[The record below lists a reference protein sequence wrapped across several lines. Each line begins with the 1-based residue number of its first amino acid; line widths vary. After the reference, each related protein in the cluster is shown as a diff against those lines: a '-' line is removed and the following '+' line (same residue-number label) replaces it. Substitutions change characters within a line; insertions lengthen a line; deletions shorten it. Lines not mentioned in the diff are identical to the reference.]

1 MGFLNKLFGSVS
13 GPKNQPQQRAIT
25 IDESLGNV
33 LLAGNSRK
41 GKDLI
46 ISNYAIGML
55 NRGAGCIIIRNTYD
69 GFSALQNITQQRSLV
84 YGIDTGDGAFTEQL
98 DPFGNLNESQM
109 VEVIF
114 NIFNKYIEFDASLK
128 MKFKQY
134 VSKMIKLTKAYG
146 KSLQLNELSQY
157 TIEKLEDMNSR
168 SRLPDSEK
176 NLNERFFDSIR
187 QDVSILESYFYDFA
201 NNNIGF
207 ILSGSK
213 TIEQIIGSRK
223 IIEIT
228 LDFSTR
234 KDESELLLSILTDKI
249 YKLNYGA
256 IGGSVAVVVDEIPNE
271 SLLKT
276 GFDKLMMTPDKCHM
290 VYSIMD
296 IASLAEK
303 SNVFMDKA
311 DSLFFFQ
318 QQSNKN
324 QEFCSEF
331 FGTYEKQKVSETQTS
346 GASHGTSSGSSSSWG
361 GDSGSNYVR
370 GRNRGKTSSYSNS
383 NSVTYTTEKERIY
396 LPDVFKNL
404 PENECI
410 YFFRSSRTHNYLTLG

>member
-1 MGFLNKLFGSVS
+1 MGFLNKILGGNIGSRMLS
-13 GPKNQPQQRAIT
+13 QKNIIN

-41 GKDLI
+41 GKDRI
-46 ISNYAIGML
+46 ISNYSIGML
-55 NRGAGCIIIRNTYD
+55 NNGAGCIIIRSTYD
-69 GFSALQNITQQRSLV
+69 GFSAFQNITTQSSMI
-84 YGIDTGDGAFTEQL
+84 YGIDTGDGAFTEQI

-109 VEVIF
+109 VELIF

-146 KSLQLNELSQY
+146 KNLQLNELCQY
-157 TIEKLEDMNSR
+157 TIEKLEDMNAR
-168 SRLPDSEK
+168 SRLPDAEK
-176 NLNERFFDSIR
+176 NQNERFFDSVR

-207 ILSGSK
+207 ILSGNK
-213 TIEQIIGSRK
+213 TLEQIINSGK

-234 KDESELLLSILTDKI
+234 KEESELLLSILTDKI

-256 IGGSVAVVVDEIPNE
+256 IGRGVAVVVDEVPNE
-271 SLLKT
+271 SLLKC
-276 GFDKLMMTPDKCHM
+276 GFDKLMMTSDKCHM

-303 SNVFMDKA
+303 TNVFIDKA

-324 QEFCSEF
+324 QDFCSEF
-331 FGTYEKQKVSETQTS
+331 FGTYEKQKVSQTQTT
-346 GASHGTSSGSSSSWG
+346 GSSYGKSSSWG
-361 GDSGSNYVR
+361 WNSDSNF
-370 GRNRGKTSSYSNS
+370 GRNSSRSNS
-383 NSVTYTTEKERIY
+383 SSTTYTTEKERIY

>member
-1 MGFLNKLFGSVS
+1 MGFLNKLFSNVGGSKLLS
-13 GPKNQPQQRAIT
+13 PRKTIT

-33 LLAGNSRK
+33 LLTGNSRK

-46 ISNYAIGML
+46 MSNYAIGMI
-55 NRGAGCIIIRNTYD
+55 NNGAGCIIIRSTYD
-69 GFSALQNITQQRSLV
+69 AYSACPNITTQRSLI
-84 YGIDTGDGAFTEQL
+84 YGIDTGDGAFTEQFN
-98 DPFGNLNESQM
+98 PFGNLNESQI
-109 VEVIF
+109 VELIF

-134 VSKMIKLTKAYG
+134 VSKMIKLVKAYG
-146 KSLQLNELSQY
+146 KSIQLNELYQY
-157 TIEKLEDMNSR
+157 TIEKLEDMNTR
-168 SRLPDSEK
+168 SRLSDIEK
-176 NLNERFFDSIR
+176 NQNERFFDSIR
-187 QDVSILESYFYDFA
+187 QDISILESYFYDFA

-207 ILSGSK
+207 ILSGNK
-213 TIEQIIGSRK
+213 TLEQIIRNGK

-234 KDESELLLSILTDKI
+234 KEESELLLSILTDKI
-249 YKLNYGA
+249 YKLDYGT
-256 IGGSVAVVVDEIPNE
+256 IGQGVTIIVDEIPND
-271 SLLKT
+271 SLLKC

-324 QEFCSEF
+324 QDFCSEF
-331 FGTYEKQKVSETQTS
+331 FGTYDKQKVSETHT
-346 GASHGTSSGSSSSWG
+346 SGSSSGKTNSWG
-361 GDSGSNYVR
+361 WDSNSSY
-370 GRNRGKTSSYSNS
+370 GRNSSRNTSNS
-383 NSVTYTTEKERIY
+383 TTYTTEKERIY
-396 LPDVFKNL
+396 LPEVFKNL
-404 PENECI
+404 PENKCI
-410 YFFRSSRTHNYLTLG
+410 YFFRSNRTHNYLILG

>member
-1 MGFLNKLFGSVS
+1 MGFLNKLLGNMGGSKLLS
-13 GPKNQPQQRAIT
+13 PQRTIT

-33 LLAGNSRK
+33 LMAGNSRK

-46 ISNYAIGML
+46 MSNYAIGMI
-55 NRGAGCIIIRNTYD
+55 NNGAGCIIIRSTYD
-69 GFSALQNITQQRSLV
+69 GYSACPNITTQRSMV
-84 YGIDTGDGAFTEQL
+84 HGIDTGDGAFTEQF
-98 DPFGNLNESQM
+98 DPLGNLNESQM
-109 VEVIF
+109 VELIF

-146 KSLQLNELSQY
+146 KSIQLNELCQY
-157 TIEKLEDMNSR
+157 TIEKLEDMNAR
-168 SRLPDSEK
+168 SRLSDVEK
-176 NLNERFFDSIR
+176 NQNERFFDSVR
-187 QDVSILESYFYDFA
+187 QDISILESYFYDFA

-207 ILSGSK
+207 ILSGNK
-213 TIEQIIGSRK
+213 TLEQIINNGK

-234 KDESELLLSILTDKI
+234 KEESELLLTILTDKI
-249 YKLNYGA
+249 YKLNYA
-256 IGGSVAVVVDEIPNE
+256 TIGRGVAVIVDEVPND
-271 SLLKT
+271 SLLKC

-324 QEFCSEF
+324 QDFCSEF
-331 FGTYEKQKVSETQTS
+331 FGTYEKQKVSETHTFGS
-346 GASHGTSSGSSSSWG
+346 SHGSSSSWNW
-361 GDSGSNYVR
+361 DSGSTY
-370 GRNRGKTSSYSNS
+370 GRNSSHNSSNS
-383 NSVTYTTEKERIY
+383 TTYTTEKERIY

-404 PENECI
+404 PENQCI
-410 YFFRSSRTHNYLTLG
+410 YFFRSSRTHNYLNLG